1 MIDEKDMGV
10 TYEPGIDGRPV
21 VDRTP
26 LETATLPQIIE
37 RIKATFDE
45 MAENNPNF
53 TEKNGVEINDAG
65 IVVQRESGG
74 DVIFYQP
81 QTGGVPAN
89 DTLWIFH
96 TTYPTSNPNLQMAII
111 TLETVPANDSLAGR
125 VRRWKDANGD
135 WRNRLQGFSELER
148 GVQVEARTLLSDVLF
163 QIDQKFNQTL
173 GRESDFDQT
182 KFFRAVG
189 ERYGK
194 GG

>member
-1 MIDEKDMGV
+1 MIKPRERNRMIDEKIWGV

-53 TEKNGVEINDAG
+53 TEKWSWNQWCG
-65 IVVQRESGG
+65 IDVQRESGG

-89 DTLWIFH
+89 DTLWIWS
-96 TTYPTSNPNLQMAII
+96 YDLSN
-111 TLETVPANDSLAGR
+111 
-125 VRRWKDANGD
+125 
-135 WRNRLQGFSELER
+135 F
-148 GVQVEARTLLSDVLF
+148 
-163 QIDQKFNQTL
+163 
-173 GRESDFDQT
+173 
-182 KFFRAVG
+182 
-189 ERYGK
+189 
-194 GG
+194 